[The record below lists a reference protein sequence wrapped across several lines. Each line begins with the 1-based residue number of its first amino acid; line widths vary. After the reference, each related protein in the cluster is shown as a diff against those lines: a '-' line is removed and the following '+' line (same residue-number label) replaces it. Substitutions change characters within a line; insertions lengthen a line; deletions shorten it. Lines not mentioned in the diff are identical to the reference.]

1 MSEPSSNWPKPSR
14 GSLRVDEPLD
24 AHLEMIRVISNRLC
38 VALAALLAVMIVGA
52 YLVSAG
58 HGDSVGATS
67 WMVLLTGILG
77 GFIGLQR
84 RLKAMEHDD
93 LLLLARS
100 WVYIL
105 LSPLVGGVL
114 ALLLYI
120 LFISGLIEGDL
131 FPRFAADD
139 PAVGDG
145 GIPREEA
152 TAGGDAEAIVG
163 GGSSGEQG
171 LMALIRIHAVGFED
185 YAKLLFW
192 CFLAG
197 YSEKF
202 VTNIISRFESTQP
215 SARDG
220 A

>member
-1 MSEPSSNWPKPSR
+1 MALEAPKPAKPPSFRLNVSEPLSER
-14 GSLRVDEPLD
+14 
-24 AHLEMIRVISNRLC
+24 LEMIRVISNRLC
-38 VALAALLAVMIVGA
+38 IALAVLLILLITGA

-58 HGDSVGATS
+58 STMAIGGTS

-84 RLKAMEHDD
+84 RLKELEHDD

-100 WVYIL
+100 WVYVL

-114 ALLLYI
+114 ALLLFI
-120 LFISGLIEGDL
+120 LFISGLVEGDL
-131 FPRFAADD
+131 FPRFAAD
-139 PAVGDG
+139 AATQG
-145 GIPREEA
+145 A
-152 TAGGDAEAIVG
+152 TAN
-163 GGSSGEQG
+163 G
-171 LMALIRIHAVGFED
+171 LIKLIQIHALSYEE
-185 YAKLLFW
+185 YAKLVFW

-215 SARDG
+215 DG
-220 A
+220 RGVANEGTRKSTDA